1 MSIKLTDAAKFY
13 KDLPHQNEAL
23 NWLQGKLAPELL
35 EEFAGKYRI
44 EAPTKTAFNNDWN
57 GVTAAAK
64 QAGAKFPEVV
74 AAQWALESSWGKAT
88 SGKDN
93 YFGLKGSGTKVNTQ
107 EFINGKWIT
116 IQAGF
121 IDFPDLYTCIC
132 YLVDRWYKDY
142 SRYQGVNRAANRNE
156 CAQLLVKE
164 GYATDP
170 GYATKLIGI
179 MNTQLK
185 DSVAPV
191 STPIVNTTKKS
202 NILSVVYMSQRDNYR
217 DAARTCFSSS
227 CAMLLKYLK
236 PNSIKDDNNYLM
248 AVFSYGDSTDSNA
261 QLKALAKFGVN
272 AKFSKSGSRDIIK
285 KQIDNNKPVPAGFLH
300 HGTPEAPTGGGHWL
314 CIIGYDE
321 AGYWVNDPW
330 GECNLLTGTYSNPNG
345 SKLHYS
351 YKNFEPRW
359 LVEGSTSGWC
369 ILV

>member
-1 MSIKLTDAAKFY
+1 MSIKLTDAAKFFEN
-13 KDLPHQNEAL
+13 LPHQIDAFE
-23 NWLQGKLAPELL
+23 WLQGVLTAEEL
-35 EEFAGKYRI
+35 EQFAQKYRQPKA
-44 EAPTKTAFNNDWN
+44 ETFPNTWD
-57 GVTAAAK
+57 GVFAAGK

-88 SGKDN
+88 SGKN
-93 YFGLKGSGTKVNTQ
+93 NFFGLKGSGTKVNTQ
-107 EFINGKWIT
+107 EFINGQWIT

-121 IDFPDLYTCIC
+121 IDFPDLYTCVC

-142 SRYQGVNRAANRNE
+142 SRYQGINRAQNRDE
-156 CAQLLVKE
+156 CAQLLIKE

-170 GYATKLIGI
+170 GYATKLIEV
-179 MNTQLK
+179 MNSQLK
-185 DSVAPV
+185 DRVGSGASV
-191 STPIVNTTKKS
+191 TKKQ
-202 NILSVVYMSQRDNYR
+202 NPLPVIYMSQRDNYR

-272 AKFSKSGSRDIIK
+272 ARFVQNGNRDLIK

-300 HGTPEAPTGGGHWL
+300 HGTATNPTGSGHWL
-314 CIIGYDE
+314 CIIGYDDS
-321 AGYWVNDPW
+321 GYWVNDPW
-330 GECNLLTGTYSNPNG
+330 GECDLISGTYINSNGN
-345 SKLHYS
+345 KLHYS

-359 LVEGSTSGWC
+359 LVEGPNTGWC
-369 ILV
+369 IVV